1 MITTAEGSKVV
12 DRATAE
18 EGAPG
23 LDRGM
28 PAVILAQV
36 AVVGEPRV
44 DAARD
49 AGRDA
54 GGVPGHLGSDR
65 GGPDGGSAPP
75 AENPPMSEREVELL
89 GGAEALIRR
98 TASGTA

>member
-1 MITTAEGSKVV
+1 MIMTAEGSKVV

-44 DAARD
+44 DGVRALPAAMP
-49 AGRDA
+49 AG
-54 GGVPGHLGSDR
+54 HR
-65 GGPDGGSAPP
+65 GTSALTG
-75 AENPPMSEREVELL
+75 EGLT
-89 GGAEALIRR
+89 EAPRRRRR
-98 TASGTA
+98 TRP

>member
-28 PAVILAQV
+28 PAVVLAQV

-44 DAARD
+44 DGVRAMP
-49 AGRDA
+49 AG
-54 GGVPGHLGSDR
+54 HR
-65 GGPDGGSAPP
+65 GTSALTG
-75 AENPPMSEREVELL
+75 EGLT
-89 GGAEALIRR
+89 EAPRRRRR
-98 TASGTA
+98 TRP